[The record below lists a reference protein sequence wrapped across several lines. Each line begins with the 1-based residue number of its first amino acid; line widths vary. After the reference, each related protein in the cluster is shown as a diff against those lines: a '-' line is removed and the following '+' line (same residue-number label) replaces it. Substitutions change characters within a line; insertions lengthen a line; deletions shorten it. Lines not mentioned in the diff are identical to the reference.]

1 MVAAVGGCRCRGRG
15 LWIALSLKEGGL
27 GDAEAAKEDL
37 RSAHQ
42 RAIMRIQ
49 SLLERTQRKR
59 ARGHL
64 QPVKRHGAVQTC
76 TTRLQAANGVLDAVS
91 APFRLLPQ
99 TREPVRSQVQNRAKE
114 LAPQRSHPDS
124 MAASLHAKKFTP
136 TRCGD
141 CKEMTGCDVVN
152 HNVAVLVH
160 TLTGPQHAKGV
171 LLRNYNPCT
180 GRKHQPQV
188 HPAMHTACKWRSV
201 THCVHRI
208 PGPCRCELQRAYS
221 GW

>member
-1 MVAAVGGCRCRGRG
+1 MQRQQRKTCGVPTSGQSCAYSPCWRGPSESVQEVICSRSSAMEPSRPAPHVCKQQMVYLTPSVLPSGCCLRPG
-15 LWIALSLKEGGL
+15 S
-27 GDAEAAKEDL
+27 
-37 RSAHQ
+37 RSA
-42 RAIMRIQ
+42 RI
-49 SLLERTQRKR
+49 
-59 ARGHL
+59 
-64 QPVKRHGAVQTC
+64 
-76 TTRLQAANGVLDAVS
+76 
-91 APFRLLPQ
+91 
-99 TREPVRSQVQNRAKE
+99 VQNRAKE